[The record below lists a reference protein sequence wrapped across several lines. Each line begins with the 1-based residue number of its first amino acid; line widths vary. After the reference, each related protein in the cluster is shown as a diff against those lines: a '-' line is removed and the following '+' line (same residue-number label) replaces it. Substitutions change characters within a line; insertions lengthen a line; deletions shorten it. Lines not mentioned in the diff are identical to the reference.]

1 MSIFTKDRKKQRNE
15 DVEMG
20 RLSYVIRRAAKMD
33 YGAMLKTA
41 GMLHEKT
48 GKSRLWLMADMA
60 RCAAKYNAGYID
72 YKIAEMYRL
81 NDAQRVTQITR
92 GISNSIV
99 ARMNDKDFWHFFDN
113 KTEFNQLFSRQV
125 KREWL
130 NLTTADEES
139 FARFLKGRGD
149 IICKPIDGSSG
160 QGILKCTPQE
170 YADPRALY
178 ARLKAAG
185 IGIVEDKVIQHEA
198 LAALCPTSVNTIR
211 VATLLGDKKQGI
223 VYAYIRIGNGKV
235 MDNVDCGGM
244 AAPVDLETGV
254 ICGVGANKAGEVFEE
269 HPMTGRR
276 IPGTPIPYW
285 SDVRSMCLDAMH
297 VVPQVRFV
305 AWDVAITPEG
315 PVFIE
320 GNSFPSHAI
329 PQFAAHFPDGIGILP
344 RFEEF
349 IDL

>member
-1 MSIFTKDRKKQRNE
+1 
-15 DVEMG
+15 MG
-20 RLSYVIRRAAKMD
+20 RLSYMMKRAAKMD

-41 GMLHEKT
+41 NMLHKKT
-48 GKSRLWLMADMA
+48 GKSRIWLLADMA
-60 RCAAKYNAGYID
+60 KCAARYNAGYID

-81 NDAQRVTQITR
+81 NDAQRATQITR

-99 ARMNDKDFWHFFDN
+99 ARMNDKKFWHFFDN
-113 KTEFNQLFSRQV
+113 KTEFNQLFSAQV
-125 KREWL
+125 KRGWL
-130 NLTTADEES
+130 NLLEASEED
-139 FARFLKGRGD
+139 FAKFLEGRGD

-160 QGILKCTPQE
+160 QGILKCTPEE
-170 YADPRALY
+170 YGDPKALY
-178 ARLKAAG
+178 QRLREAG
-185 IGIVEDKVIQHEA
+185 IGIVEDKVIQHPA
-198 LAALCPTSVNTIR
+198 IAALCPTSVNTIR
-211 VATLLGDKKQGI
+211 VATMLGDKKEGI

-244 AAPVDLETGV
+244 AAPVDIETGV
-254 ICGVGANKAGEVFEE
+254 ITGVGANKAGETYEI
-269 HPMTGRR
+269 HPMTGTK
-276 IPGTPIPYW
+276 IPGTQIPYW
-285 SDVRSMCLDAMH
+285 EDVKTMCLNAMH

-305 AWDVAITPEG
+305 AWDVAITEDG

>member
-1 MSIFTKDRKKQRNE
+1 
-15 DVEMG
+15 MG
-20 RLSYVIRRAAKMD
+20 RLSYMMKRAAKMD

-41 GMLHEKT
+41 NMLHKKT
-48 GKSRLWLMADMA
+48 GKSRIWLLADMA
-60 RCAAKYNAGYID
+60 KCAARYNAGYID

-81 NDAQRVTQITR
+81 NDAQRATQITR

-99 ARMNDKDFWHFFDN
+99 ARMNDKKFWHFFDN
-113 KTEFNQLFSRQV
+113 KTEFNQLFSAQV
-125 KREWL
+125 KRSWL
-130 NLTTADEES
+130 NLLEASEED
-139 FARFLKGRGD
+139 FAKFLEGRGD

-160 QGILKCTPQE
+160 QGILKCTPEE
-170 YADPRALY
+170 YGDPKALY
-178 ARLKAAG
+178 QRLREAG
-185 IGIVEDKVIQHEA
+185 IGIVEDKVIQHPA
-198 LAALCPTSVNTIR
+198 IAALCPTSVNTIR
-211 VATLLGDKKQGI
+211 VATLLGDKKEGI

-244 AAPVDLETGV
+244 AAPVDIETGV
-254 ICGVGANKAGEVFEE
+254 ITGVGANKAGETYEI
-269 HPMTGRR
+269 HPMTGTK
-276 IPGTPIPYW
+276 IPGTQIPYW
-285 SDVRSMCLDAMH
+285 EDVKTMCLNAMH

-305 AWDVAITPEG
+305 AWDVAITEDG

>member
-1 MSIFTKDRKKQRNE
+1 
-15 DVEMG
+15 MG
-20 RLSYVIRRAAKMD
+20 RLSYMMKRAAKMD

-41 GMLHEKT
+41 NMLHKKT
-48 GKSRLWLMADMA
+48 GKSRIWLLADMA
-60 RCAAKYNAGYID
+60 KCAARYNAGYID

-81 NDAQRVTQITR
+81 NDAQRATQITR

-99 ARMNDKDFWHFFDN
+99 ARMNDKKFWHFFDN
-113 KTEFNQLFSRQV
+113 KTEFNQLFSAQV
-125 KREWL
+125 KRGWL
-130 NLTTADEES
+130 NLLEASEED
-139 FARFLKGRGD
+139 FAKFLEGRGD

-160 QGILKCTPQE
+160 QGILKCTPEE
-170 YADPRALY
+170 YGDPKALY
-178 ARLKAAG
+178 QRLREAG
-185 IGIVEDKVIQHEA
+185 IGIVEDKVIQHPA
-198 LAALCPTSVNTIR
+198 IAALCPTSVNTIR
-211 VATLLGDKKQGI
+211 VATLLGDKKEGI

-244 AAPVDLETGV
+244 AAPVDIETGV
-254 ICGVGANKAGEVFEE
+254 IAGVGANKAGETYEI
-269 HPMTGRR
+269 HPMTGTK
-276 IPGTPIPYW
+276 IPGTQIPYW
-285 SDVRSMCLDAMH
+285 EDVKTMCLDAMH

-305 AWDVAITPEG
+305 AWDVAITEDG

>member
-1 MSIFTKDRKKQRNE
+1 
-15 DVEMG
+15 MG
-20 RLSYVIRRAAKMD
+20 RLSYMMKRAAKMD

-41 GMLHEKT
+41 NMLHKKT
-48 GKSRLWLMADMA
+48 GKSRIWLLADMA
-60 RCAAKYNAGYID
+60 KCAARYNAGYID

-81 NDAQRVTQITR
+81 NDAQRATQITR

-99 ARMNDKDFWHFFDN
+99 ARMNDKKFWHFFDN
-113 KTEFNQLFSRQV
+113 KTEFNQLFSAQV
-125 KREWL
+125 KRGWL
-130 NLTTADEES
+130 NLLEASEED
-139 FARFLKGRGD
+139 FAKFLEGRGD

-160 QGILKCTPQE
+160 QGILKCTPEE
-170 YADPRALY
+170 YGDPKVLY
-178 ARLKAAG
+178 QRLREDG
-185 IGIVEDKVIQHEA
+185 IGIVEDKVIQHPA
-198 LAALCPTSVNTIR
+198 IAALCPTSVNTIR
-211 VATLLGDKKQGI
+211 VATLLGDKKEGI

-244 AAPVDLETGV
+244 AAPVDIETGV
-254 ICGVGANKAGEVFEE
+254 ITGVGANKAGETYEI
-269 HPMTGRR
+269 HPMTGTK
-276 IPGTPIPYW
+276 IPGTQIPYW
-285 SDVRSMCLDAMH
+285 EDVKTMCLNAMH

-305 AWDVAITPEG
+305 AWDVAITEDG

>member
-1 MSIFTKDRKKQRNE
+1 
-15 DVEMG
+15 MG
-20 RLSYVIRRAAKMD
+20 RLSYMMKRAAKMD

-41 GMLHEKT
+41 NMLHKKT
-48 GKSRLWLMADMA
+48 GKSRIWLLADMA
-60 RCAAKYNAGYID
+60 KCAARYNAGYID

-81 NDAQRVTQITR
+81 NDAQRATQITR

-99 ARMNDKDFWHFFDN
+99 ARMNDKKFWHFFDN
-113 KTEFNQLFSRQV
+113 KTEFNQLFSAQV
-125 KREWL
+125 KRGWL
-130 NLTTADEES
+130 NLLEASEED
-139 FARFLKGRGD
+139 FAKFLEGRGD

-160 QGILKCTPQE
+160 QGILKCTPEE
-170 YADPRALY
+170 YGDPKALY
-178 ARLKAAG
+178 QRLREAG
-185 IGIVEDKVIQHEA
+185 IGIVEDKVIQHPA
-198 LAALCPTSVNTIR
+198 IAALCPTSVNTIR
-211 VATLLGDKKQGI
+211 VATLLGDKKEGI

-244 AAPVDLETGV
+244 AAPVDIETGV
-254 ICGVGANKAGEVFEE
+254 ITGVGANKAGETYEI
-269 HPMTGRR
+269 HPMTGTK
-276 IPGTPIPYW
+276 IPGTQIPYW
-285 SDVRSMCLDAMH
+285 EDVKTMCLNAMH

-305 AWDVAITPEG
+305 AWDVAITEDG

>member
-1 MSIFTKDRKKQRNE
+1 
-15 DVEMG
+15 MG
-20 RLSYVIRRAAKMD
+20 RLSYMMKRAAKMD

-41 GMLHEKT
+41 NMLHKKT
-48 GKSRLWLMADMA
+48 GKSRIWLLADMA
-60 RCAAKYNAGYID
+60 KCAARYNAGYID

-81 NDAQRVTQITR
+81 NDAQRATQITR

-99 ARMNDKDFWHFFDN
+99 ARMNDKKFWHFFDN
-113 KTEFNQLFSRQV
+113 KTEFNQLFSAQV
-125 KREWL
+125 KRGWL
-130 NLTTADEES
+130 NLLEASEED
-139 FARFLKGRGD
+139 FAKFLEGRGD

-160 QGILKCTPQE
+160 QGILKCTPEE
-170 YADPRALY
+170 YGDPKALY
-178 ARLKAAG
+178 QRLREAG
-185 IGIVEDKVIQHEA
+185 IGIVEDKVIQHPA
-198 LAALCPTSVNTIR
+198 IAALCPTSVITCRI
-211 VATLLGDKKQGI
+211 ATLLGDKKEGI

-244 AAPVDLETGV
+244 AAPVDIETGV
-254 ICGVGANKAGEVFEE
+254 ITGVGANKAGETYEI
-269 HPMTGRR
+269 HPMTGTK
-276 IPGTPIPYW
+276 IPGTQIPYW
-285 SDVRSMCLDAMH
+285 EDVKTMCLNAMH

-305 AWDVAITPEG
+305 AWDVAITEDG

>member
-1 MSIFTKDRKKQRNE
+1 MS
-15 DVEMG
+15 
-20 RLSYVIRRAAKMD
+20 RLSYMMKRALKMD
-33 YGAMLKTA
+33 YGAMLSTA
-41 GMLHEKT
+41 NMLHKKT
-48 GKSRLWLMADMA
+48 GKSRIWLMADMA
-60 RCAAKYNAGYID
+60 KCAAKYNAGYID

-81 NDAQRVTQITR
+81 NDAQRATQITR

-99 ARMNDKDFWHFFDN
+99 ARMNDKRFWHFFDN
-113 KTEFNQLFSRQV
+113 KTEFNELFSAQV

-130 NLTTADEES
+130 NLSQASEEQ
-139 FARFLKGRGD
+139 FAAFLKGRGD

-160 QGILKCTPQE
+160 QGILKCTPE
-170 YADPRALY
+170 DYADPAALY
-178 ARLKAAG
+178 QRLKEAG

-198 LAALCPTSVNTIR
+198 IAALCPTSVNTIR
-211 VATLLGDKKQGI
+211 VATLLGDKKEGI

-244 AAPVDLETGV
+244 AAPVDIETGV
-254 ICGVGANKAGEVFEE
+254 ITGVGANKAGETYEI
-269 HPMTGRR
+269 HPMTGTK
-276 IPGTPIPYW
+276 IPGTQIPYW
-285 SDVRSMCLDAMH
+285 EDVKTMCLNAMH

-305 AWDVAITPEG
+305 AWDVAITEDG

>member
-1 MSIFTKDRKKQRNE
+1 
-15 DVEMG
+15 MG
-20 RLSYVIRRAAKMD
+20 RLSYMMKRAAKMD

-41 GMLHEKT
+41 NMLHKKT
-48 GKSRLWLMADMA
+48 GKSRIWLLADMA
-60 RCAAKYNAGYID
+60 KCAARYNAGYIN

-81 NDAQRVTQITR
+81 NDAQRATQITR

-99 ARMNDKDFWHFFDN
+99 ARMNDKKFWHFFDN
-113 KTEFNQLFSRQV
+113 KTEFNQLFSAQV
-125 KREWL
+125 KRGWL
-130 NLTTADEES
+130 NLLEASEED
-139 FARFLKGRGD
+139 FAKFLEGRGD

-160 QGILKCTPQE
+160 QGILKCTPEE
-170 YADPRALY
+170 YGDPKALY
-178 ARLKAAG
+178 QRLREAG
-185 IGIVEDKVIQHEA
+185 IGIVEDKVIQHPA
-198 LAALCPTSVNTIR
+198 IAALCPTSVNTIR
-211 VATLLGDKKQGI
+211 VATLLGDKKEGI

-244 AAPVDLETGV
+244 AAPVDIETGV
-254 ICGVGANKAGEVFEE
+254 ITGVGANKAGETYEI
-269 HPMTGRR
+269 HPMTGTK
-276 IPGTPIPYW
+276 IPGTQIPYW
-285 SDVRSMCLDAMH
+285 EDVKTMCLNAMH

-305 AWDVAITPEG
+305 AWDVAITEDG

>member
-1 MSIFTKDRKKQRNE
+1 
-15 DVEMG
+15 MG
-20 RLSYVIRRAAKMD
+20 RLSYMMKRAAKMD

-41 GMLHEKT
+41 NMLHKKT
-48 GKSRLWLMADMA
+48 GKSRIWLLADMA
-60 RCAAKYNAGYID
+60 KCAARYNAGYID

-81 NDAQRVTQITR
+81 NDAQRATQITR

-99 ARMNDKDFWHFFDN
+99 ARMNDKKFWHFFDN
-113 KTEFNQLFSRQV
+113 KTEFNQLFSAQV
-125 KREWL
+125 KRGWL
-130 NLTTADEES
+130 NLLEASEED
-139 FARFLKGRGD
+139 FAKFLEGRGD

-160 QGILKCTPQE
+160 QGILKCTPEE
-170 YADPRALY
+170 YGDPKALY
-178 ARLKAAG
+178 QRLREAG
-185 IGIVEDKVIQHEA
+185 IGIVEDKVIQHPA
-198 LAALCPTSVNTIR
+198 IAALCPTSVNTIR
-211 VATLLGDKKQGI
+211 VATLLGDKKGGI

-244 AAPVDLETGV
+244 AAPVDIETGV
-254 ICGVGANKAGEVFEE
+254 ITGVGANKAGETYEI
-269 HPMTGRR
+269 HPMTGTK
-276 IPGTPIPYW
+276 IPGTQIPYW
-285 SDVRSMCLDAMH
+285 EDVKTMCLNAMH

-305 AWDVAITPEG
+305 AWDVAITEDG

>member
-1 MSIFTKDRKKQRNE
+1 
-15 DVEMG
+15 MG
-20 RLSYVIRRAAKMD
+20 KLSYALKRARKMD
-33 YGAMLKTA
+33 YRAMFKTA
-41 GMLHEKT
+41 DMLHKKT
-48 GKSRLWLMADMA
+48 GKSRVWLMADMA
-60 RCAAKYNAGYID
+60 KCAAKYNAGYVD
-72 YKIAEMYRL
+72 YKITEMYRL
-81 NDAQRVTQITR
+81 NDAQRATQITR

-99 ARMNDKDFWHFFDN
+99 ARMNDKKFWHFFDN
-113 KTEFNQLFSRQV
+113 KTEFNQLFHEQV

-130 NLTTADEES
+130 NFADATES
-139 FARFLKGRGD
+139 QFAEFVQGRGD

-160 QGILKCTPQE
+160 QGICKCTPEDYKDVQ
-170 YADPRALY
+170 ALY
-178 ARLKAAG
+178 ERLKAAG

-198 LAALCPTSVNTIR
+198 IAALCPTSVNTIR
-211 VATLLGDKKQGI
+211 VATLLGDKKEGI

-235 MDNVDCGGM
+235 KDNPLNDDMCE
-244 AAPVDLETGV
+244 AAAMVPQLYMVNLVMNAEMH
-254 ICGVGANKAGEVFEE
+254 KAGETYEF
-269 HPMTGRR
+269 HPMTGKR
-276 IPGTPIPYW
+276 IPGTQIPYW
-285 SDVRSMCLDAMH
+285 EEVKAMCLKAMH

-305 AWDVAITPEG
+305 AWDVAITPDG

>member
-1 MSIFTKDRKKQRNE
+1 MS
-15 DVEMG
+15 
-20 RLSYVIRRAAKMD
+20 RLSYMLRRAAKMD
-33 YGAMLKTA
+33 YRAMLKTA
-41 GMLHEKT
+41 NMLHQKT
-48 GKSRLWLMADMA
+48 GKSRVFLMADMA
-60 RCAAKYNAGYID
+60 KCAAKYNAGYID

-81 NDAQRVTQITR
+81 TDAQRATQITR

-99 ARMNDKDFWHFFDN
+99 ARMNDKKFWHFFDN
-113 KTEFNQLFSRQV
+113 KTEFNELFRDQV

-130 NLTTADEES
+130 NLTTADE
-139 FARFLKGRGD
+139 ARFAAFLQGRGD

-160 QGILKCTPQE
+160 QGILKCTPE
-170 YADPRALY
+170 DYADPAALY

-185 IGIVEDKVIQHEA
+185 IGIVEDKVIQHPDI
-198 LAALCPTSVNTIR
+198 AALCPTSVNTIR
-211 VATLLGDKKQGI
+211 VATLLGDKKEGI

-254 ICGVGANKAGEVFEE
+254 ISGVGANKAGEAFEF
-269 HPMTGRR
+269 HPMTNTR
-276 IPGTPIPYW
+276 IPGTKIPDW
-285 SDVRSMCLDAMH
+285 DEVKAMCLSAMH

-305 AWDVAITPEG
+305 AWDVAITPDG

>member
-1 MSIFTKDRKKQRNE
+1 MS
-15 DVEMG
+15 
-20 RLSYVIRRAAKMD
+20 RLTYMIKRAMKMN
-33 YGAMLKTA
+33 YGAMIKTA
-41 GMLHEKT
+41 NMLNKKT
-48 GKSRLWLMADMA
+48 GKSRVWLLADMVK
-60 RCAAKYNAGYID
+60 CAAKYNAGYID

-81 NDAQRVTQITR
+81 NDSQRRTQITR

-99 ARMNDKDFWHFFDN
+99 ARMNDKKFWHFFDN
-113 KTEFNQLFSRQV
+113 KTEFNERFAAQV
-125 KREWL
+125 RRSWL
-130 NLTTADEES
+130 NLVEASEEE
-139 FARFLKGRGD
+139 FAKFLEGRGD

-160 QGILKCTPQE
+160 QGILKCTPDE
-170 YADPRALY
+170 YADPKALY

-198 LAALCPTSVNTIR
+198 IAALCPTSVNTIR
-211 VATLLGDKKQGI
+211 VATLLGDKKEGI

-244 AAPVDLETGV
+244 AAPVDIETGR
-254 ICGVGANKAGEVFEE
+254 IAGVGANKQGEVYEI
-269 HPMTGRR
+269 HPMTGTK
-276 IPGTPIPYW
+276 IPGTQIPYW
-285 SDVRSMCLDAMH
+285 EEAKKMCLEAMH
-297 VVPQVRFV
+297 RVPQVRFV
-305 AWDVAITPEG
+305 AWDVAITPDG

>member
-1 MSIFTKDRKKQRNE
+1 
-15 DVEMG
+15 MG
-20 RLSYVIRRAAKMD
+20 RLSYMMKRAAKMD

-41 GMLHEKT
+41 NVLHKKT
-48 GKSRLWLMADMA
+48 GKSRIWLLADMA
-60 RCAAKYNAGYID
+60 KCAARYNAGYID

-81 NDAQRVTQITR
+81 NDAQRATQITR

-99 ARMNDKDFWHFFDN
+99 ARMNDKKFWHFFDN
-113 KTEFNQLFSRQV
+113 KTEFNQLFSAQV
-125 KREWL
+125 KRGWL
-130 NLTTADEES
+130 NLLEASEED
-139 FARFLKGRGD
+139 FAKFLEGRGD

-160 QGILKCTPQE
+160 QGILKCTPEE
-170 YADPRALY
+170 YGDPKALY
-178 ARLKAAG
+178 QRLREAG
-185 IGIVEDKVIQHEA
+185 IGIVEDKVIQHPA
-198 LAALCPTSVNTIR
+198 IAALCPTSVNTIR
-211 VATLLGDKKQGI
+211 VATLLGDKKEGI

-244 AAPVDLETGV
+244 AAPVDIETGV
-254 ICGVGANKAGEVFEE
+254 IAGVGANKAGETYEI
-269 HPMTGRR
+269 HPMTGTK
-276 IPGTPIPYW
+276 IPGTQIPYW
-285 SDVRSMCLDAMH
+285 EDVKTMCLNAMH

-305 AWDVAITPEG
+305 AWDVAITEDG
-315 PVFIE
+315 PIFIE